1 MKTENGRANSVTK
14 TYRVRLLPR
23 KRTHCK
29 LEHTL
34 DLCRDL
40 YNAANEERRS
50 IHRRF
55 LEDEWVAKAKLETCG
70 LKPAARREPAPTK
83 FGQHK
88 ALTEI
93 RRDDPD
99 GVGAVTVSALRGALN
114 ALADAWKDVGKTRP
128 SGATVRPPRFKARSR
143 DHVVNYADP
152 SAVHVRDRYIVCRD
166 FGAVRLRIHRELP
179 EGEPIAVRIVRDET
193 TGDTRDGHGGTWS
206 AHLTYRV
213 PVDARRRRGRC
224 TGIDLGSN
232 DYVIT
237 CDGVAL
243 KAHQAGRKDE
253 PAARWRQRAVARCTK
268 GSHGRRKR
276 RVRHRKSLAR
286 VTSRRQDE
294 ARRAAARIMQRN
306 DGIAVERPADL
317 HGPLPHTAREIAAR
331 RRMGHL
337 PEDAGVVLREDQ
349 RATRRGPG
357 ERNVE
362 GLPVVPSARRSRQH
376 AVGQNPRLPALRTG
390 RTEGHRLGVRDPPAR
405 LRRAGGAGRGRPVA
419 LQRRYRSRRRA
430 GNTRPSTDGRGS
442 PPPRGGCR
450 IQLFEHAQLGQ
461 FDTAPDLRRRERR
474 PKAGLQPDIQCHNT
488 QPRASWTPPPDRAAV
503 QGATST
509 GARGAAPAGAGT
521 SC

>member
-128 SGATVRPPRFKARSR
+128 TGATVRPPRFKARSR

-166 FGAVRLRIHRELP
+166 FAAVRFRIHRELP

-253 PAARWRQRAVARCTK
+253 PAARRRQRAVARCTK

-317 HGPLPHTAREIAAR
+317 HGLYRTRLAKSLHDAGWGIFRKTLAWCCAKTNAPLVEVPARGTSKDCPWCLRQGVHDNTLSVRTHVCPHCGRGGPRDIVSAFEILRRGCAELEERVGGDPWRYNGGIVAAVAPETPVRQPTGAGAR
-331 RRMGHL
+331 RHAAAAESNFL
-337 PEDAGVVLREDQ
+337 N
-349 RATRRGPG
+349 T
-357 ERNVE
+357 
-362 GLPVVPSARRSRQH
+362 PS
-376 AVGQNPRLPALRTG
+376 
-390 RTEGHRLGVRDPPAR
+390 
-405 LRRAGGAGRGRPVA
+405 
-419 LQRRYRSRRRA
+419 
-430 GNTRPSTDGRGS
+430 
-442 PPPRGGCR
+442 
-450 IQLFEHAQLGQ
+450 
-461 FDTAPDLRRRERR
+461 
-474 PKAGLQPDIQCHNT
+474 
-488 QPRASWTPPPDRAAV
+488 
-503 QGATST
+503 
-509 GARGAAPAGAGT
+509 
-521 SC
+521 